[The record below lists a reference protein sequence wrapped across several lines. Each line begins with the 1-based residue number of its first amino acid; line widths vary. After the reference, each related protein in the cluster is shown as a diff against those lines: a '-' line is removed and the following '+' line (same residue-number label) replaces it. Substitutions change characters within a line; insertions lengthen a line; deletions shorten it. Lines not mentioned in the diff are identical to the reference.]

1 MRMTEVIL
9 FLNPIEKIKI
19 FLTPIPPTPIIG
31 IG

>member
-9 FLNPIEKIKI
+9 FLNHVEKIKI

>member
-9 FLNPIEKIKI
+9 FLNPVEKIKI
-19 FLTPIPPTPIIG
+19 FLTPIPPTPIIS